1 MRSFIVAGREIG
13 ERHNRCREIS
23 HLVPG
28 KLNNQTIMKEE
39 LGDGC

>member
-23 HLVPG
+23 HHVSG

-39 LGDGC
+39 LRDGC